1 MTMIVEMTIEVSEN
15 KITSQEIHEMVL
27 ETLNDVGVKVFFMS
41 TENIT
46 NMENETNDVIEH
58 WNVESDIIPF
68 TGEDTSDEE

>member
-15 KITSQEIHEMVL
+15 KITSQKIHEMVL
-27 ETLNDVGVKVFFMS
+27 EALNDVGVQVFFMS

-68 TGEDTSDEE
+68 TREDTSDEE